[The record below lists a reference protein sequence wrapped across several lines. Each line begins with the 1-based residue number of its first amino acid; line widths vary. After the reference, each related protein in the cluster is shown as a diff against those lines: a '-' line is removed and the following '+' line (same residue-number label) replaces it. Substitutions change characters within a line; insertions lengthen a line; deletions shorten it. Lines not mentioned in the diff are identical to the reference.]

1 MDRLLTVAAAGI
13 AISSLALA
21 APAQGDALGGTPP
34 APAASVPPPVQ
45 WGTCDDPVLQDF
57 GAECAMVTV
66 PLDHAKPR
74 GATIKL
80 AVSRLYC
87 PVATVGRMDN
97 KQEASQA

>member
-1 MDRLLTVAAAGI
+1 MDRPLIVAAAGI

-34 APAASVPPPVQ
+34 APATYVPPPVQ

-57 GAECAMVTV
+57 GAECGMVTV

-80 AVSRLYC
+80 A
-87 PVATVGRMDN
+87 PVARPCGRI
-97 KQEASQA
+97 